1 MAITPHLE
9 RACLKGKL
17 HRKKLVLTSPF
28 FSESKVAGA
37 LKGSRSFCRRSSTA
51 GLLLDRKRLVL
62 RLSVVEHLSKIAR
75 VERLAADWAVDKVL

>member
-37 LKGSRSFCRRSSTA
+37 LKGLNV
-51 GLLLDRKRLVL
+51 GLPPE
-62 RLSVVEHLSKIAR
+62 LS
-75 VERLAADWAVDKVL
+75 